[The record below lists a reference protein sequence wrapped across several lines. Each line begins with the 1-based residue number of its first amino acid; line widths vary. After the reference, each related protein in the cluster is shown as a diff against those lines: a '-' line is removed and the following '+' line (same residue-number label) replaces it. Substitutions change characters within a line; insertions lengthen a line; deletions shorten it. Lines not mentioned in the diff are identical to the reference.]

1 MRRKSVQNGIVTSG
15 VEVVQLTP
23 HGLWIDIEGTEY
35 FLNHLEFPWF
45 QNAPVCAIW
54 NVQLDQSGNLHWPD
68 LDVDLER
75 ASLANLEA
83 YPLVYR

>member
-1 MRRKSVQNGIVTSG
+1 MNGTVTSG

-23 HGLWIDIEGTEY
+23 FGLWLSLDGREF
-35 FLNHLEFPWF
+35 FLNHTDFPWF
-45 QNAPVCAIW
+45 QQAPVGAVW
-54 NVQLDQSGNLHWPD
+54 KVERDRSGNLHWPD

-75 ASLANLEA
+75 ESLEDTES